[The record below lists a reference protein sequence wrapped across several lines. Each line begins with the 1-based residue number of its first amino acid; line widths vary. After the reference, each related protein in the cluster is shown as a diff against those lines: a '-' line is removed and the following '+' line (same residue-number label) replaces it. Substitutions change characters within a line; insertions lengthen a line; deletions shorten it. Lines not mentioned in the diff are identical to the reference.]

1 MIRRPP
7 RSTRTDT
14 LCPYTTLFRSAVK
27 AGWHLDAAGYSKLLR
42 AACEQADIRIV
53 PGAGAVPHT
62 GGPGLDRI
70 DLAGG
75 EQLGADLFID
85 TDGALIA
92 ALDGGAESR
101 PAFCDRIIRASAPAF
116 DPPPLYSRVAA
127 HSAGWLT
134 MIPLANRTAIEF
146 AYDSRFLAED
156 RKSTRLNS
164 SH

>member
-27 AGWHLDAAGYSKLLR
+27 AGWHLDAAGYAKLLR

-85 TDGALIA
+85 TDGAPIA

-101 PAFCDRIIRASAPAF
+101 PAFCDRHLRPSPPAF
-116 DPPPLYSRVAA
+116 HPPPLSSRRPPNP
-127 HSAGWLT
+127 AGR
-134 MIPLANRTAIEF
+134 RT
-146 AYDSRFLAED
+146 R
-156 RKSTRLNS
+156 
-164 SH
+164 